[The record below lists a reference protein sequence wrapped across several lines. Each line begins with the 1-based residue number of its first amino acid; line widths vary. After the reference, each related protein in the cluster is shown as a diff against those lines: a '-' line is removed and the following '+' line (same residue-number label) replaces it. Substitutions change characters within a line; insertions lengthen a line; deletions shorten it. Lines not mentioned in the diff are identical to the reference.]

1 MLVTE
6 GLEQDARRFAVEVV
20 DVVVVSVAVVVADVS
35 DDVLLSFS
43 VEDKRDTHSKY
54 LLRNKKKIVIPSFN
68 AFGVLDA
75 APSPNSSAGLDGSGV

>member
-43 VEDKRDTHSKY
+43 VKDKRDTHTVSTC
-54 LLRNKKKIVIPSFN
+54 
-68 AFGVLDA
+68 
-75 APSPNSSAGLDGSGV
+75 